1 LFQQT
6 DHGKQVFTQEPDPG
20 SGHGDDDLHGRLTA
34 NTAVVS
40 SLRVTNRNASAA
52 ALSVNVYPSGG
63 ATAFALLK
71 TYLLPTN
78 QTMDAAQWSSVHLGD
93 RRRLERSP
101 PVWPPSTSHMSYLE
115 IDRN

>member
-1 LFQQT
+1 MANKYLR
-6 DHGKQVFTQEPDPG
+6 KN
-20 SGHGDDDLHGRLTA
+20 LTPSAATETTIYTVPAA

-52 ALSVNVYPSGG
+52 ALSINVYPSGG

-78 QTMDAAQWSSVHLGD
+78 QTMDAFSGVPCILETGDVLKVTSSVATVD
-93 RRRLERSP
+93 F
-101 PVWPPSTSHMSYLE
+101 HMSYLE
-115 IDRN
+115 VDRS